1 VKELETLANTVHDA
15 IDTVATT
22 VEGIHRSIA
31 DLPLDVLAGIGPFA
45 ETFEGVKAVQ
55 AQSIGVVYELVR
67 DVNDRV
73 RRITT
78 AVAG

>member
-1 VKELETLANTVHDA
+1 MNELETLANTVHDA

-78 AVAG
+78 AAAS

>member
-1 VKELETLANTVHDA
+1 VNELETLANTVHDA
-15 IDTVATT
+15 IDTVTT
-22 VEGIHRSIA
+22 AVEGIHRSIA
-31 DLPLDVLAGIGPFA
+31 DLPLDVLAGFGPFS
-45 ETFEGVKAVQ
+45 ETFESVKAVQ

-78 AVAG
+78 AAAG

>member
-1 VKELETLANTVHDA
+1 VNELETLANTVHDA

-31 DLPLDVLAGIGPFA
+31 DLPLDVLAGFGPFS
-45 ETFEGVKAVQ
+45 ETFESVKAVQ

-73 RRITT
+73 RRVTT
-78 AVAG
+78 AAAG